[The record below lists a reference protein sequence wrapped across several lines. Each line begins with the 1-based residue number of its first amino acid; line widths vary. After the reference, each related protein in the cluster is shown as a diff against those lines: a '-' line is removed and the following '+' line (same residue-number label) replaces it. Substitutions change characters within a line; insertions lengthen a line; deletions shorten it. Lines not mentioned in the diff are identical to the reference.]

1 MGGATSS
8 QKTSMTL
15 QIKVKFS
22 RMCHLAVEDRA
33 SWAITALVTI
43 ALRLREK
50 PGEKTNLAN
59 SAEEHKK
66 I

>member
-1 MGGATSS
+1 
-8 QKTSMTL
+8 
-15 QIKVKFS
+15 
-22 RMCHLAVEDRA
+22 MCHLAVEDRA